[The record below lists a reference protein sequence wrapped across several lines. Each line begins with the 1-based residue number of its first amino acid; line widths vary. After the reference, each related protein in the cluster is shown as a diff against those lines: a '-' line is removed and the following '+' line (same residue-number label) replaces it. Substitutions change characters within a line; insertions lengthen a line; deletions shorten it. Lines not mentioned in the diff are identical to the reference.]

1 MRILIVED
9 EPTLGQQLKT
19 AFQEQGYA
27 VDLVVNGQDALHMG
41 REEAFDAAIL
51 DLGLPMLDGLSVLK
65 GWRAA
70 GKTMPVIILTA
81 RDSWSDKVSGIDAGA
96 DDYVAKPFHMEEL
109 SARLRGVI
117 RRSVGNPTPV
127 MTWQNVRL
135 DTVGGRV
142 SVDGQPVTLTAH
154 EFKILSWL
162 MHHPKEVASRTTLS
176 EHIYSYNDDPDSNT
190 IEVFVAR
197 LRKKMP
203 AGMIET
209 VRGLGYRLGEP
220 GSFAG

>member
-1 MRILIVED
+1 
-9 EPTLGQQLKT
+9 
-19 AFQEQGYA
+19 
-27 VDLVVNGQDALHMG
+27 
-41 REEAFDAAIL
+41 
-51 DLGLPMLDGLSVLK
+51 
-65 GWRAA
+65 
-70 GKTMPVIILTA
+70 
-81 RDSWSDKVSGIDAGA
+81 
-96 DDYVAKPFHMEEL
+96 
-109 SARLRGVI
+109 
-117 RRSVGNPTPV
+117 

-220 GSFAG
+220 GSSAG

>member
-51 DLGLPMLDGLSVLK
+51 DLGLPILDGLSVLK

-81 RDSWSDKVSGIDAGA
+81 RDSWSDKVGGIDAGA

-220 GSFAG
+220 GSSAG

>member
-81 RDSWSDKVSGIDAGA
+81 RDSWSDKVGGIDAGA

-135 DTVGGRV
+135 DTVGSRV

>member
-9 EPTLGQQLKT
+9 EPTLGQQLQT

-81 RDSWSDKVSGIDAGA
+81 RDSWSDKVGGIDAGA